1 VRREDPDQVVRDVG
15 RRVAELR
22 QELGLTQERFA
33 ENLGVHP
40 RYLARIERGG
50 QNLTLHRLVWL
61 AGHLGVH
68 ASDLMLPPCS
78 REVRVGRPPGQ
89 RNSQLST
96 RRRG

>member
-22 QELGLTQERFA
+22 QELGLTQEQFA
-33 ENLGVHP
+33 EDLGVHP

-68 ASDLMLPPCS
+68 AAELMVAPRS
-78 REVRVGRPPGQ
+78 REVRVGRPPG
-89 RNSQLST
+89 RNRAQST
-96 RRRG
+96 KR